1 MSPMSVFVGALV
13 LGGGFLQQ
21 PAVTVSQAS
30 GHLRWVRGTITEI
43 SPASLSVA
51 LRDKV
56 VTIGLDQD
64 TQMVG
69 PDAVTSTARPS
80 VGSLV
85 EVHYTDKKKV
95 QRAVLIL
102 SGQLGRAKMP
112 RRAGYS
118 YRSVISRIKNRD
130 IDVRVDTKNRRVKMD
145 NKSQLTGVDGQPLAA
160 GWKTGTAQLSAGEE
174 ILVTWDQQEDDF
186 IVLEIR
192 KLPPSSLGS

>member
-13 LGGGFLQQ
+13 LAGGFLQQ

-43 SPASLSVA
+43 SPASMTVA

-64 TQMVG
+64 TQIVG

-85 EVHYTDKKKV
+85 EAHYTDKKKV

-102 SGQLGRAKMP
+102 SGRLGTATMP

-118 YRSVISRIKNRD
+118 YRGVISRMKNSSAYLK
-130 IDVRVDTKNRRVKMD
+130 VDGKTREVHFDQKTT
-145 NKSQLTGVDGQPLAA
+145 LTGESGDALAIGRKA
-160 GWKTGTAQLSAGEE
+160 VAPQLSVGQAV
-174 ILVTWDQQEDDF
+174 LVTY
-186 IVLEIR
+186 LEQSDGDSSYQLALEVR
-192 KLPPSSLGS
+192 KLGS

>member
-1 MSPMSVFVGALV
+1 MSPLIVFVGALV
-13 LGGGFLQQ
+13 LAGGFLQQ
-21 PAVTVSQAS
+21 PAVTVPPAS

-43 SPASLSVA
+43 SPASMTVA

-56 VTIGLDQD
+56 ATIGLDQD

-69 PDAVTSTARPS
+69 LDAVTATARTS

-102 SGQLGRAKMP
+102 SGPLGTAKMP

-118 YRSVISRIKNRD
+118 YRGVISRMKKSSAYLK
-130 IDVRVDTKNRRVKMD
+130 VDAKTREVNFDQKTT
-145 NKSQLTGVDGQPLAA
+145 LTGERGDALAIGRRA
-160 GWKTGTAQLSAGEE
+160 VAPQLSVGQAV
-174 ILVTWDQQEDDF
+174 LVTYNEQSDGDSSYQLA
-186 IVLEIR
+186 LEVR
-192 KLPPSSLGS
+192 KLGS